1 MTLHIFANILTP
13 FGTAAN
19 NRAETEGNITTLQ
32 KLLWMGETHTTVS
45 AEAIRFAFRRRL
57 KELGLNCN
65 RNWADQLSDIPEA
78 IREQLVKAYKA
89 PVKIPCGYFI
99 DPDFA
104 WYSDPLAT
112 GYADDDLLGFMSA
125 EAAKEEAEGTEKA
138 ESTEHDAAPQEQ
150 IEDAE
155 KRGKKGKG
163 KEKKKGTANVRRA
176 VLEVTRAV
184 SLTPWAGDITF
195 NAASP
200 GATPSA
206 QKKGS
211 NPVPY
216 GTEVHA
222 TRYQYGVALTPER
235 LRDKSR
241 AAKAVEALC
250 NLGTVAG
257 NHGRFLFDFSPDALV
272 IRITT
277 DPAPRL
283 LYCFNTP
290 DAGRSISAETL
301 LQRIKSGDLD
311 PNELLLGVG
320 NVESELAESFRKV
333 NVPVQGVRAAAME
346 ATKRINDKLGMRG
359 EA

>member
-1 MTLHIFANILTP
+1 MSLHVFANIVTP

-32 KLLWMGETHTTVS
+32 KLIWWGQTHTTVS
-45 AEAIRFAFRRRL
+45 AEAIRFALRRRL
-57 KELGLNCN
+57 AGFEKAGTN
-65 RNWADQLSDIPEA
+65 RSWDEDERNNAWKDWTFSGWDTDA
-78 IREQLVKAYKA
+78 
-89 PVKIPCGYFI
+89 GTTFI
-99 DPDFA
+99 
-104 WYSDPLAT
+104 
-112 GYADDDLLGFMSA
+112 DDDLLGFMTA
-125 EAAKEEAEGTEKA
+125 EAAKEEAGDGEA
-138 ESTEHDAAPQEQ
+138 
-150 IEDAE
+150 
-155 KRGKKGKG
+155 
-163 KEKKKGTANVRRA
+163 KEKKKEKGTANVRRA

-184 SLTPWAGDITF
+184 SLTPWSGDVTF

-257 NHGRFLFDFSPDALV
+257 NHGRFLFDFSPEVVVFRL
-272 IRITT
+272 TP

-283 LYCFNTP
+283 LYCFGTDDDGKTAHADALVKRL
-290 DAGRSISAETL
+290 DAGDI
-301 LQRIKSGDLD
+301 D
-311 PNELLLGVG
+311 PKELLLGVSDL
-320 NVESELAESFRKV
+320 ESKIAADLKGK
-333 NVPVQGVRAAAME
+333 GVIVSGVKAACE
-346 ATKRINDKLGMRG
+346 AAVTRINAELKIGG
-359 EA
+359 